1 MYLGVDGGGTKTAF
15 VLIDDDG
22 RVLARHEEST
32 SYYLEIGLEATEQV
46 LRRGTRAALAQV
58 GAEVGA
64 LRFAFFGLPAYGEDS
79 SLQARLD
86 ALPAAFLPVGRYVCG
101 NDMICGW
108 AGSLGGQDG
117 IGVVAGT
124 GSIAYG
130 QYQGRAAR
138 AGGWGELF
146 SDEGSAYWIA
156 CAGLNLFSRM
166 SDGRAAKGPLHALL
180 RQRLELGDD
189 LDLCGHI
196 YTRLGAQRGAMAQI
210 SQLVGEAALQGDE
223 QARAIFADAA
233 GHLVGLICAV
243 RANLQVP
250 QGLALPVSYS
260 GGVFKS
266 GALIMEPLR
275 QKLTAQ
281 PEFFVLGEPLL
292 PPDIGAALYAA
303 KCSGQPIKAEALARL
318 GQTRKTS

>member
-15 VLIDDDG
+15 VLIDGEG
-22 RVLARHEEST
+22 RILARHEDST

-46 LRRGTRAALAQV
+46 LKRGTLAVLQQA
-58 GAEVGA
+58 GADVDR

-79 SLQARLD
+79 SLQTRLD
-86 ALPAAFLPVGRYVCG
+86 ALPASFVPAGRYICG

-108 AGSLGGQDG
+108 AGSLAGRDG
-117 IGVVAGT
+117 ISVVAGT

-130 QYQGRAAR
+130 EYRGHQAR

-156 CAGLNLFSRM
+156 CAGLSLFSRM
-166 SDGRAAKGPLHALL
+166 SDGRAAKGPLHTLM

-196 YTRLGAQRGAMAQI
+196 YTRLGAQRGAIAQI
-210 SQLVGEAALQGDE
+210 SNLVGEAALQGDE
-223 QARAIFADAA
+223 QARAIFVAAA
-233 GHLVGLICAV
+233 GELAGLIGAV
-243 RANLQVP
+243 RTKLSVP
-250 QGLALPVSYS
+250 PGLALPVSHS

-275 QKLTAQ
+275 QKLAEQ

-303 KCSGQPIKAEALARL
+303 KCDRQPLGANALARL
-318 GQTRKTS
+318 GKEKK